1 MFNFE
6 INADYLTVFIA
17 VCSLLVSCCA
27 VYIAREQGIGQKDHN
42 KLSVRPTIVDWL
54 DQDDSSLEITY
65 QIKNIGMCPAIFCDF
80 SFAYE
85 SKEINADELKR
96 VLTTFPVRDPIK
108 ITISDPGLT
117 GLPSNTSIT
126 LIKVKFGD
134 CDQIPTHIEQ
144 KRFLEKIKLLREML
158 EIRIT
163 YKSVYDEEQFS
174 FKTPKH

>member
-6 INADYLTVFIA
+6 INTDYVTVIIA
-17 VCSLLVSCCA
+17 VCSLFVSCCA
-27 VYIAREQGIGQKDHN
+27 VYIAREQGVGQKAHN
-42 KLSVRPTIVDWL
+42 KLSVKPTIVDWF

-65 QIKNIGMCPAIFCDF
+65 QIKNIGMGPAIFSDF

-85 SKEINADELKR
+85 GKEISADELKR
-96 VLTTFPVRDPIK
+96 IITTFPVRQPIK

-117 GLPSNTSIT
+117 GMPSNTSLT

-134 CDQIPTHIEQ
+134 GDQVSTHIEQ
-144 KRFLEKIKLLREML
+144 KMFLDKIKSLRESF
-158 EIRIT
+158 EIRIN
-163 YKSVYDEEQFS
+163 YKSVYDEELFS